1 MPHEQST
8 EPTIFLIR
16 HGEKPPKVGGKDQ
29 EGLSAQGKI
38 RALELRMVFGKESAY
53 DIGYIMAEE
62 PHRES
67 HLRPYDTMEPL
78 AKELNLKVHDSVQR
92 DQYDKVARKA
102 LSFKGPGNVLICW
115 EHHALAGIAKAIGVQ
130 GYAAATGWTGEVEYP
145 DSMFDLIWVVP
156 PPYTE
161 ITEVRSEKVPVLD
174 DSVQTNASGD
184 VLPTL
189 ASEGN

>member
-1 MPHEQST
+1 MILDILWRRNLTPVCAFFYS
-8 EPTIFLIR
+8 ISLFFL
-16 HGEKPPKVGGKDQ
+16 KPLTKTD
-29 EGLSAQGKI
+29 
-38 RALELRMVFGKESAY
+38 
-53 DIGYIMAEE
+53 
-62 PHRES
+62 S
-67 HLRPYDTMEPL
+67 HLRPYDTVEPL

-145 DSMFDLIWVVP
+145 DSMFDLNWVVP
-156 PPYTE
+156 PSYTE

-174 DSVQTNASGD
+174 DPVQTNASGD

-189 ASEGN
+189 ASGGN